1 MGRVFSIETINDTLR
16 KSFGWSNPFK
26 ASDPNTPNLIGQAVR
41 ANWFN
46 STLSAIGTPLR
57 AFAGNI
63 GGIIDEPVSYFA
75 GALVRGD
82 MKSIQKGF
90 YAYRALG

>member
-1 MGRVFSIETINDTLR
+1 MG
-16 KSFGWSNPFK
+16 NPLK
-26 ASDPNTPNLIGQAVR
+26 ASDPGTPNLIGQAVR

-46 STLSAIGTPLR
+46 SMLSATATPVR
-57 AFAGNI
+57 AFVGNI

-82 MKSIQKGF
+82 MNSIKKGM
-90 YAYRALG
+90 YAYRSIGDVRSKAATFDA